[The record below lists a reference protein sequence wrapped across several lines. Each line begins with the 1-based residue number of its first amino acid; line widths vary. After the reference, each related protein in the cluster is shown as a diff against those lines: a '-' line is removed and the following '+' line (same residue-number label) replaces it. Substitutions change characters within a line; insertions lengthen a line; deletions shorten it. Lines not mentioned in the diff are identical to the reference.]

1 MSARDDITEAEL
13 IRRYKATNDQALLSQ
28 LFLPYMELLYGVSL
42 KYLKNST
49 DAEDAVMDVY
59 ELVSKKLKTHEV
71 KDFRP
76 WLYVVTKNCCFDKLR
91 KANRKLQKENEAHD
105 VYSDTIFHPDSVS
118 KETMLVKLE
127 DCIEKLNKEQ
137 KTCIQA
143 FYYQSMSYE
152 QIAKHHKLS
161 WNTVRSS
168 IQNGRRKLKIC
179 LDSKKK

>member
-1 MSARDDITEAEL
+1 MSAHDDIAEAEL
-13 IRRYKATNDQALLSQ
+13 IRKYKATEDQKWLSK
-28 LFLPYMELLYGVSL
+28 LFIPYMELLYGVSL
-42 KYLKNST
+42 KYLKNPAE
-49 DAEDAVMDVY
+49 AEDTVMDVY

-76 WLYVVTKNCCFDKLR
+76 WLYVVTKNYCFDKLR
-91 KANRKLQKENEAHD
+91 KASRKQEKENMAYD
-105 VYSDTIFHPDSVS
+105 MYSNNIFHPDNVT

-127 DCIEKLNKEQ
+127 QCLDSLNKEQ
-137 KTCIQA
+137 KTCVQA
-143 FYYQSMSYE
+143 FYYQSMTYE
-152 QIAKHHKLS
+152 QIAQHHNMS